1 MMRNW
6 VSEELS
12 RLFWVLCVGGVLGWL
27 LGYPLIGLFIA
38 FVAYLAYVVNQLIR
52 VNQWIAQPKRY
63 DIPAGFG
70 LWGAVFTN
78 IKRLK
83 NRAKKRER
91 FLKRRLA
98 EYQAPALALP
108 DAAIALNQLGEI
120 RWMNA
125 AAEDLFDLHG
135 KSDVG
140 QVFVNLVRLPE
151 LVDYLKAGDY
161 TQDLQIALPGLHE
174 KTLLIRVAA
183 YGKGQ
188 LVLLAQDISYR
199 IRAEQSQRDFVAN
212 VSHELRTP
220 LTVISGYLENLIDS
234 GEIPESFERPL
245 TLMEQQSLRM
255 RHIIEDLLT
264 LAKLDGEKADMSE
277 LVDMPALCERALGD
291 VRAISGNHE
300 CKVAILTQD
309 KILGDAKQ
317 LYMLLSNLLTNAIKY
332 SGDDGLITISW
343 QKEHAGFCLSVTDSG
358 EGIAPHHLSRLTER
372 FYRVDTARSR
382 KQGGTGLGL
391 AIVQSILNQHNGY
404 LTVDSEVG
412 VGSTFNCHFP
422 ESRGAHSSVQPSA
435 TKD

>member
-6 VSEELS
+6 MSEEIM
-12 RLFWVLCVGGVLGWL
+12 RLFWVLLAGGIMGLL
-27 LGYPLIGLFIA
+27 LGYPIMGLLISLL
-38 FVAYLAYVVNQLIR
+38 AYLVYVINQLVK
-52 VNQWIAQPKRY
+52 VNRWIVNPKRN

-83 NRAKKRER
+83 KRAKKRER

-108 DAAIALNQLGEI
+108 DATIALNQLGEI

-140 QVFVNLVRLPE
+140 EVFVNLVRLPE

-161 TQDLQIALPGLHE
+161 TQDLQIALPGIHE
-174 KTLLIRVAA
+174 KTLLIRVVT

-199 IRAEQSQRDFVAN
+199 IRAEKSQRDFVAN

-220 LTVISGYLENLIDS
+220 LTVISGYLENMIDS

-264 LAKLDGEKADMSE
+264 LAKLDGEKADM
-277 LVDMPALCERALGD
+277 
-291 VRAISGNHE
+291 
-300 CKVAILTQD
+300 
-309 KILGDAKQ
+309 
-317 LYMLLSNLLTNAIKY
+317 Y
-332 SGDDGLITISW
+332 
-343 QKEHAGFCLSVTDSG
+343 
-358 EGIAPHHLSRLTER
+358 
-372 FYRVDTARSR
+372 
-382 KQGGTGLGL
+382 
-391 AIVQSILNQHNGY
+391 
-404 LTVDSEVG
+404 
-412 VGSTFNCHFP
+412 
-422 ESRGAHSSVQPSA
+422 
-435 TKD
+435 